1 MPAPTTLHFTN
12 KNGRL
17 MASYANITSFRRGV
31 WQQHEDLYRDLGWEA
46 GKGLIKG
53 FTSTYGEATD
63 VPIVGQDG
71 TAPAANLNNGD
82 GLFYATPD
90 NMSHV
95 SPRVKTYTDSG
106 YILAFNSVT
115 IPTATTLGLAGT
127 FSASNT
133 TDEMTLA
140 SHGFASGDTVTA
152 SISTYGFSTSALYTV
167 VKLTANTIKLLTSAG
182 VILDVTTGTVSVT
195 LTVVRAAPLDLTS
208 VLSIVAIPDR
218 LRWIPHNVHPDVAA
232 AQTIT

>member
-1 MPAPTTLHFTN
+1 MAAPTTLHFTN
-12 KNGRL
+12 KNGRI
-17 MASYANITSFRRGV
+17 MASYANVTSFRRGI
-31 WQQHEDLYRDLGWEA
+31 WQQHEDSYRDVGFGP
-46 GKGLIKG
+46 GKATIKG
-53 FTSTYGEATD
+53 YTATYGEATE
-63 VPIVGQDG
+63 VPIVGEDG
-71 TAPAANLNNGD
+71 VAPNTTLNTGG
-82 GLFYATPD
+82 GLLFASPD
-90 NMSHV
+90 NMTHV
-95 SPRVKTYTDSG
+95 PPRVKTYTDSG
-106 YILAFNSVT
+106 YILAFDSAT

-152 SISTYGFSTSALYTV
+152 SISTNGFSTSLLYTV
-167 VKLTANTIKLLTSAG
+167 VKLTANTIKLLTPTG
-182 VILDVTTGTVSVT
+182 IILDVTTGTVSVT
-195 LTVVRAAPLDLTS
+195 LTVVSAAPLDLTS